1 MTATQTAK
9 AVTNHG
15 ICATCK
21 QVVPAHHETREGS
34 VYLVKVCPD
43 CGRNET
49 RVSTDASR
57 YEEKRAQIGYCGE
70 AEKSCALNC
79 KSCNAHKPPTLVF
92 LDVTNRCNMNCPI
105 CLANIPAMGF
115 RFDPPREYFERIF
128 ARLSQI
134 EPKPKIQLFG
144 GEPTCREDLVELIE
158 LARDRYGLEA
168 RVVTNGIRLADEE
181 YCQRLLATG
190 CQLMF
195 SFDGRNPAIYER
207 TRKHPRAYEKKLKA
221 LENVRK
227 YRRKSKI
234 TLMVCVGSGV
244 NDEDMADLVAYC
256 HEGRDFIAAMD
267 LIPLT
272 ATWGPE
278 QVDAGNT
285 TIEDVE
291 RIMAAQIPGTLF
303 FPAAT
308 LYRLGALRQTF
319 DLGRLTFGGAHPNCE
334 AVSAMVSDG
343 QQYHPIGRYL
353 KRPLNDVIA
362 ELLALDQRM
371 AEKLPRSLLGK
382 LFGQK
387 GRRFVYGWALLR
399 LIRHSMDT
407 GEVLGP
413 HPKAKM
419 AQIAWGLVRGIK
431 LKHLLRQHTHI
442 HSLLRVIILPFEE
455 AGCVEAARLVD
466 CPAQFAYEHPETRE
480 VRFMPVCAW
489 TLYKNDILR
498 VTAEHYG
505 VDHETGQEGLTGLK
519 RRTEVLPD
527 AVATAAP

>member
-1 MTATQTAK
+1 MAPD
-9 AVTNHG
+9 VTPTPTNRG
-15 ICATCK
+15 ICGTCRK
-21 QVVPAHHETREGS
+21 VVPAHHETRDGS

-49 RVSTDASR
+49 RVSTDATR
-57 YEEKRAQIGYCGE
+57 FAEKRALIGYVGE
-70 AEKSCALNC
+70 AEKTCALNC
-79 KSCNAHKPPTLVF
+79 KTCNAHKPPTLVF

-128 ARLSQI
+128 ARLSQMDPR
-134 EPKPKIQLFG
+134 PKVQLFG

-181 YCQRLLATG
+181 YCRRLLATG

-195 SFDGRNPAIYER
+195 SFDGRNPVAYER
-207 TRKHPRAYEKKLKA
+207 TRKHPNAYQKKLKA

-227 YRRKSKI
+227 HRRSKV
-234 TLMVCVGSGV
+234 TLMVCVGDGV
-244 NDEDMADLVAYC
+244 NDKDMADLLAFC

-291 RIMAAQIPGTLF
+291 RIMATQVPGTLF
-303 FPAAT
+303 FPAGT
-308 LYRLGALRQTF
+308 LYRLAMLRQTF

-343 QQYHPIGRYL
+343 TQYQPIGKYL
-353 KRPLNDVIA
+353 KRPFNQVIA
-362 ELLALDQRM
+362 DLLALDQRM
-371 AEKLPRSLLGK
+371 AAKLPRSLLGK
-382 LFGQK
+382 VFGLK
-387 GRRFVYGWALLR
+387 GRRFVYGWALLS
-399 LIRHSMDT
+399 LIRRSMDT
-407 GEVLGP
+407 RQVLGP
-413 HPKAKM
+413 HPLAKM
-419 AQIAWGLVRGIK
+419 ARIVWGLACGTK
-431 LKHLLRQHTHI
+431 LKHLLRQHSQVHG
-442 HSLLRVIILPFEE
+442 LLRVIILPFEE

-466 CPAQFAYEHPETRE
+466 CPAQFAYEHPESRE

-498 VTAEHYG
+498 VTADHYG
-505 VDHETGQEGLTGLK
+505 VDHDTGQEGLAGLQK
-519 RRTEVLPD
+519 RDEV
-527 AVATAAP
+527 ASAATPTATP